1 MSRVKRG
8 MRTRARHH
16 KILKQAKGYFGHKSK
31 LFKVANQAVLK
42 SGVYAYRDRKNK
54 KRDFRK
60 LWITRINAAARISG
74 LSYSRLMNGLN
85 KAGIALDRKV
95 LSDIAITDPN
105 GFASI
110 CEQAKAAL

>member
-1 MSRVKRG
+1 
-8 MRTRARHH
+8 
-16 KILKQAKGYFGHKSK
+16 
-31 LFKVANQAVLK
+31 
-42 SGVYAYRDRKNK
+42 
-54 KRDFRK
+54 
-60 LWITRINAAARISG
+60 
-74 LSYSRLMNGLN
+74 MNGLN

>member
-1 MSRVKRG
+1 M
-8 MRTRARHH
+8 
-16 KILKQAKGYFGHKSK
+16 
-31 LFKVANQAVLK
+31 LFR
-42 SGVYAYRDRKNK
+42 SYRDRKNK

-60 LWITRINAAARISG
+60 LWITRINAAARING